1 MQFMKK
7 SFHRSLQPEL
17 LLAVL
22 VVASACSVRPER
34 LPGAASTP
42 PIAPIAALVIA
53 ASDAAAPL
61 TESAL
66 RNLEY
71 QGIYEEPVILEDGEY
86 AGEPFMEGG
95 ASRPMVTL
103 QSSTTGD
110 LDQDRVTDGAVV
122 LAENL
127 GGSGTFIYLA
137 AVVNRE
143 AGPRNLSTLLLG
155 DRIRVQSLQIDDGL
169 IRVAAVAH
177 GPQDPL
183 CCPSQTVE
191 RLYRLEAGQLT
202 PVKMP

>member
-1 MQFMKK
+1 
-7 SFHRSLQPEL
+7 
-17 LLAVL
+17 
-22 VVASACSVRPER
+22 
-34 LPGAASTP
+34 
-42 PIAPIAALVIA
+42 
-53 ASDAAAPL
+53 
-61 TESAL
+61 
-66 RNLEY
+66 
-71 QGIYEEPVILEDGEY
+71 
-86 AGEPFMEGG
+86 MEGG

-122 LAENL
+122 LAENS

-202 PVKMP
+202 PVEMP